1 MVGQVVKKLCLEAQA
16 AHLFLLGPNAPP
28 PPILCSVVKVGCT
41 WYTTFLTLYRRGGS
55 NVYPQSMSKNSNY
68 IKFCQLKIFNF
79 CTIGKFYLSYIYCK
93 IRSFYIC
100 DTGAS
105 PMHVSGH
112 HISKAVSVQNL
123 SKSISP

>member
-1 MVGQVVKKLCLEAQA
+1 MD
-16 AHLFLLGPNAPP
+16 FLSYQETGHIGGPSGKGHIRALD
-28 PPILCSVVKVGCT
+28 IGGIRR
-41 WYTTFLTLYRRGGS
+41 YRE
-55 NVYPQSMSKNSNY
+55 
-68 IKFCQLKIFNF
+68 
-79 CTIGKFYLSYIYCK
+79 LSYIYCK
-93 IRSFYIC
+93 IHSFYIC